1 VNNSSNSIVVK
12 AAIPTVLV
20 GVVAVALAGFVR
32 GSQGLVGA
40 LLGSVIVVVFFAAG
54 QLILEAVMK
63 RNPTV
68 AMTVAMLMYL
78 VKIGILFI
86 LLMVFKNTKAFDTKI
101 FAMTILVCTLV
112 WTAAEVWAFGSAKVL
127 YVEPGSG
134 PDITPGR

>member
-1 VNNSSNSIVVK
+1 VNSSSNSIVVK
-12 AAIPTVLV
+12 AAIPTTLV
-20 GVVAVALAGFVR
+20 GVVAVVLASFLR
-32 GSQGLVGA
+32 GAQGLVGA
-40 LLGSVIVVVFFAAG
+40 LLGSVIVVAFFAAG

-63 RNPTV
+63 RNPTL

-86 LLMVFKNTKAFDTKI
+86 LLLAFKNTHAFDTKV

-112 WTAAEVWAFGSAKVL
+112 WTGAEVWAFGTAKVL

-134 PDITPGR
+134 PDITPDR

>member
-1 VNNSSNSIVVK
+1 VNSSSNSIVVK
-12 AAIPTVLV
+12 AAIPTVV
-20 GVVAVALAGFVR
+20 IGVVAAVVASFLR
-32 GSQGLVGA
+32 GSSGLVGA
-40 LLGSVIVVVFFAAG
+40 ILGSVIVVIFFAAG

-68 AMTVAMLMYL
+68 AMSVAMLMYL

-86 LLMVFKNTKAFDTKI
+86 LLLAFKNTKAFDTKV

>member
-1 VNNSSNSIVVK
+1 MNSSNNSIVVK

-20 GVVAVALAGFVR
+20 GVIAVVIAGLLR
-32 GSQGLVGA
+32 GTQGLVGA
-40 LLGSVIVVVFFAAG
+40 LLGSVIVVAFFAAG

-86 LLMVFKNTKAFDTKI
+86 LLMAFKNTKAFDTKI
-101 FAMTILVCTLV
+101 FALTILVCTLV

-134 PDITPGR
+134 PDITSGR